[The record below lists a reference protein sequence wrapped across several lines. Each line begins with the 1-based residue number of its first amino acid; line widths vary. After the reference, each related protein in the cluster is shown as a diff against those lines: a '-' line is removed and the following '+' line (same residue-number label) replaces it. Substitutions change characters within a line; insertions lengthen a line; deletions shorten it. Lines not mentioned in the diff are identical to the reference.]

1 VHPYT
6 FRAENQFLPFTD
18 RADIGVQAARTLLR
32 AA

>member
-6 FRAENQFLPFTD
+6 FRAENQLLPFTD
-18 RADIGVQAARTLLR
+18 RADIGVLARTLLR